1 MSKKKRPARAKADLL
16 KSVYSF
22 GPFNLAAA
30 SLVLAAF
37 GQVFFMNHILFPGL
51 LLYAAA
57 VAVFSM
63 AGGAS
68 RKEAEVFNIEP
79 WTEAI
84 IFLFILAVAIFF
96 RVYMSDE
103 VPSGCFRDEGQN
115 GNEAINILNGI
126 EMDGTKLPV
135 YIERWTQ
142 NAAMYMY
149 FVAAFFKFFGIG
161 VMQVRA
167 VSIVFG
173 VMCIPAFYFLLRYLY
188 GVRAA
193 ILGAAIMAVMRWHV
207 NFSRIG
213 FLGIVTVFFVILC
226 IYFTYRVYIKR
237 KPFDFI
243 MLGAVTSLS
252 LYTYLAARLIP
263 VGLALFFIYVFIRE
277 PKFIKNH
284 YKSIGLALAAFLI
297 VISPLAIYAVKNPQ
311 NFMSRSST
319 VSIFNQEMLHEVG
332 GRYVEKDGKPKFWLK
347 LYMENFSNTML
358 MFNYEGDGNPR
369 HNYGGVPMLDFV
381 TGIFAFLGFFF
392 VLFNSAKPRY
402 FLLMALFAAFL
413 QTGLL
418 STESPQAYRTIVE
431 IPVVIIFM
439 VIAAGRL
446 LDYAKEQYGEGFM
459 TTVAMAGIAVMC
471 FVGYDNFNQYFEN
484 FRKNPGSWAEFSTD
498 EYTMGRY
505 VNSLGG
511 DWEAMVQP
519 SWVESYTFKF
529 AAYPAENYVHF
540 SPSDHVPIREKIRK
554 NFVYILDESYL
565 PLVPVLKKMY
575 PHGKYADF
583 RHKYIPNEILYF
595 TFEVP
600 YDDVKNYQDKPVAN
614 GLKGEY
620 FRGIEWKGPPVF
632 SRLDPFILFNWTL
645 DPIMG
650 PFSVRWSGRIKI
662 ESAGTYS
669 FITNS
674 NDYSDLYI
682 DSKKVLEDKGAG
694 FGQKD
699 GRGSVYLSK
708 GMHQLVLRYRE
719 SIHYSKMQF
728 WWINPESSSEEVVPS
743 EILFP

>member
-263 VGLALFFIYVFIRE
+263 VGLALFFIYVFIR
-277 PKFIKNH
+277 
-284 YKSIGLALAAFLI
+284 
-297 VISPLAIYAVKNPQ
+297 
-311 NFMSRSST
+311 
-319 VSIFNQEMLHEVG
+319 
-332 GRYVEKDGKPKFWLK
+332 
-347 LYMENFSNTML
+347 
-358 MFNYEGDGNPR
+358 
-369 HNYGGVPMLDFV
+369 
-381 TGIFAFLGFFF
+381 
-392 VLFNSAKPRY
+392 
-402 FLLMALFAAFL
+402 
-413 QTGLL
+413 
-418 STESPQAYRTIVE
+418 
-431 IPVVIIFM
+431 
-439 VIAAGRL
+439 
-446 LDYAKEQYGEGFM
+446 
-459 TTVAMAGIAVMC
+459 
-471 FVGYDNFNQYFEN
+471 
-484 FRKNPGSWAEFSTD
+484 
-498 EYTMGRY
+498 
-505 VNSLGG
+505 
-511 DWEAMVQP
+511 
-519 SWVESYTFKF
+519 
-529 AAYPAENYVHF
+529 
-540 SPSDHVPIREKIRK
+540 
-554 NFVYILDESYL
+554 
-565 PLVPVLKKMY
+565 
-575 PHGKYADF
+575 
-583 RHKYIPNEILYF
+583 
-595 TFEVP
+595 
-600 YDDVKNYQDKPVAN
+600 
-614 GLKGEY
+614 
-620 FRGIEWKGPPVF
+620 
-632 SRLDPFILFNWTL
+632 
-645 DPIMG
+645 
-650 PFSVRWSGRIKI
+650 
-662 ESAGTYS
+662 
-669 FITNS
+669 
-674 NDYSDLYI
+674 
-682 DSKKVLEDKGAG
+682 
-694 FGQKD
+694 
-699 GRGSVYLSK
+699 
-708 GMHQLVLRYRE
+708 
-719 SIHYSKMQF
+719 
-728 WWINPESSSEEVVPS
+728 
-743 EILFP
+743 